1 MCGEN
6 KSRRSRRKVSLG
18 SPPHVRGKLP
28 NAGTY
33 PSEPGITPAC
43 AGKTPW
49 VFGSTWLVKD
59 HPRMCGE
66 NRLVLELRR
75 LALGSPP
82 HVRGKLDKIG
92 AINFNSGITPACA
105 GKTWWECRCAS
116 FYGDH
121 PRMCGENVILKTK
134 SLTNPGSPPHVRGK
148 LLWRVLCN
156 GSPRITPA
164 CAGKTDKFCLHQ

>member
-1 MCGEN
+1 
-6 KSRRSRRKVSLG
+6 
-18 SPPHVRGKLP
+18 
-28 NAGTY
+28 
-33 PSEPGITPAC
+33 
-43 AGKTPW
+43 
-49 VFGSTWLVKD
+49 
-59 HPRMCGE
+59 MCGE

-105 GKTWWECRCAS
+105 GKTEQHQPKSVSAW
-116 FYGDH
+116 DH